1 MSPFLSR
8 WGAPATYVAAVIVI
22 GLTLITVLTRSP
34 ATKLNALETAE
45 GYSRTELAVI
55 GEEDVYEG
63 VGREWGPDPAAAY
76 FRAGCAGCH
85 GLSGE
90 GNAVGPDIWQKNA
103 EDLTEAL
110 REGSEGMPLYGA
122 SEIPDEL
129 AEAISDY
136 LNELREASPDAALE
150 AAASFAGE

>member
-1 MSPFLSR
+1 VSPLLSR
-8 WGAPATYVAAVIVI
+8 WGAPATYVAAVLVI

-34 ATKLNALETAE
+34 ATKLNVLETAE

-55 GEEDVYEG
+55 DEEDVYEG
-63 VGREWGPDPAAAY
+63 LGVEWGPDPAEAY
-76 FRAGCAGCH
+76 IRAGCAGCH

-110 REGSEGMPLYGA
+110 REGSEGMPLYGVD
-122 SEIPDEL
+122 EIPDEL
-129 AEAISDY
+129 AQTISEY
-136 LNELREASPDAALE
+136 LNELREASPMATTSSADE
-150 AAASFAGE
+150 